1 MKMNFITRTLS
12 IAAISALC
20 LTSNAFAEEAT
31 TTAPAPAPTQVAES
45 SVSSGQMVNL
55 AGRQRM
61 LSQRMAKDYFYA
73 GKNINK
79 GNALKQLKASLAD
92 FQKTQ
97 ILLSS
102 SINDDEIKNLIVFV
116 DMSLDEFISISKE
129 DYTVDNGTIILD
141 LSESML
147 EGSQYIVQ
155 ALTEGKASNEIIDIA
170 GKQRMLSQRIAKYY
184 IAYQAGIKDDNTIT
198 QMKETVKEFD
208 TILKKLL
215 ANTTNTIEIKKELAK
230 VNRMWNI
237 VYKFYLNIEKGGL
250 PKIVFSTT
258 DDITKKMNKIVGLYV
273 KALEAK

>member
-1 MKMNFITRTLS
+1 MKVFTKIVSKTLS
-12 IAAISALC
+12 IAAIGILC
-20 LTSNAFAEEAT
+20 LSMPLAAEST
-31 TTAPAPAPTQVAES
+31 PTAPAPTQVAES

-258 DDITKKMNKIVGLYV
+258 DDITKKMNKIVGMYV
-273 KALEAK
+273 TALEAK